1 MTEQTI
7 AAINRATL
15 GTADAQLAW
24 GIRGSFLAYVDALP
38 DGVIRAE
45 NGATRSGQVFQLPG
59 RRIDEDGF
67 AFEGRLRFFGYGG
80 VLDVALEHF
89 RARLTGHGGE
99 ITTVVSGVRIP
110 IASLRGASDEGP
122 VRRFDTVTLTDD
134 GAAILGGVYSP
145 GASADP
151 VTIRTAP

>member
-7 AAINRATL
+7 AAIDRATHAPTDVEL
-15 GTADAQLAW
+15 EW

-38 DGVIRAE
+38 DGLIRAE
-45 NGATRSGQVFQLPG
+45 VGATRSDQVFQLRG
-59 RRIDEDGF
+59 RCIDEDML

-80 VLDVALEHF
+80 VLDVTLEGF
-89 RARLTGHGGE
+89 RVRLTEHGGE

-110 IASLRGASDEGP
+110 IASLRGASDERI
-122 VRRFDTVTLTDD
+122 VRRFDKVTLTDD
-134 GAAILGGVYSP
+134 GAASLGGVYSA

-151 VTIRTAP
+151 VTIRTAL